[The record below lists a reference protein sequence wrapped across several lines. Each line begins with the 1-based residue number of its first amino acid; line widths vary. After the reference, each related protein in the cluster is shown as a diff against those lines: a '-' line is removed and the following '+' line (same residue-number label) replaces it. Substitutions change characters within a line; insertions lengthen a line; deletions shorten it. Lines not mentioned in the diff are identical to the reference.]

1 LCASSGHRSS
11 TSSRIASPLPST
23 CLEDSRECVDAALL
37 HRRFSRSSSGLRR
50 TVGASGLFVLT
61 QCGKRPDSYRDQS
74 RLGTI
79 PRGRACSHC
88 TARHRS
94 ALACKVDCEMTAGAS
109 LARHGHL
116 QKKAPGGCPGVCR
129 TPPSQGGWE
138 MMESYKVAAQV
149 ATIFVLF
156 LDL

>member
-61 QCGKRPDSYRDQS
+61 QCGERPDSYRDQS
-74 RLGTI
+74 RLDTI
-79 PRGRACSHC
+79 PRGRACRHC
-88 TARHRS
+88 TFTRRS
-94 ALACKVDCEMTAGAS
+94 ARACKVECEMTAAAS

-116 QKKAPGGCPGVCR
+116 QKKPPGLPGGLQNTSIPRGMGDDGVVQSCR
-129 TPPSQGGWE
+129 ASRN
-138 MMESYKVAAQV
+138 
-149 ATIFVLF
+149 
-156 LDL
+156 DLCAIS